1 MSSTRRLA
9 AILAALTALVA
20 LPATASAHSTASG
33 TSVNAHVTKAAKA
46 VDRLERAV
54 KRGNT
59 ASAARQLRIARSQ
72 TARASVD
79 ARMMARVA
87 DTPGESAGAAASLTI
102 AGAQYDALLESITAL
117 VDQIRGRV
125 QTLIAQ
131 AIPPSIE
138 GRQRIIAVLTSLM
151 DRVPAHA
158 QPILASIIA
167 ALSAGDSVEVT
178 NLESALESGNLPS
191 SVSAIVTQAL
201 NMATQAI
208 ATAFATVQSILPML
222 PEFVRGPISAVLGL
236 VQSTVGTIVPSVL
249 STVTG
254 LLDSILGALPIFG
267 GTPAAG
273 TGDSGGGGSL
283 LSGLFGGLFGGDSS
297 SGIGGLLSS
306 VFGMI
311 SRLLGGALAT

>member
-20 LPATASAHSTASG
+20 LPATASAHSTASAA
-33 TSVNAHVTKAAKA
+33 SVNAHVTKAAKA

-54 KRGNT
+54 TRGNKS
-59 ASAARQLRIARSQ
+59 SAARQLRIARSQ
-72 TARASVD
+72 TAGASLD
-79 ARMMARVA
+79 ARVMARRA
-87 DTPGESAGAAASLTI
+87 DTPRESAGAAASLTI

-131 AIPPSIE
+131 AIPVTID
-138 GRQRIIAVLTSLM
+138 GRQRIIEVLSSLM
-151 DRVPAHA
+151 DRVPAQA

-167 ALSAGDSVEVT
+167 ALSVGDSVEVT
-178 NLESALESGNLPS
+178 NLHSALESGALPS
-191 SVSAIVTQAL
+191 SISAIVTQAL
-201 NMATQAI
+201 NMATEAVT
-208 ATAFATVQSILPML
+208 AAFATVQSILPML
-222 PEFVRGPISAVLGL
+222 PEFVRGPISQIVTL

-254 LLDSILGALPIFG
+254 LLDTILGGLPIFG

-273 TGDSGGGGSL
+273 TGDSGDGSL
-283 LSGLFGGLFGGDSS
+283 LSGLFGDSAG
-297 SGIGGLLSS
+297 GIGGLLSS

-311 SRLLGGALAT
+311 SNLLGGPRAT